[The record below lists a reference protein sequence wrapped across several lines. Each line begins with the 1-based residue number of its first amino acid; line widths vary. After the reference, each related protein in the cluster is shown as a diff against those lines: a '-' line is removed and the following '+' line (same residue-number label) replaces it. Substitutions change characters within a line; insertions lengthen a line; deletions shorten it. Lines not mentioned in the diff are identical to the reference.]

1 MGAEELRP
9 VSASSSSGSIPGF
22 LNLKADQFSSLAV
35 IFARSGRPNQNRTP
49 IAKLRIGCHK
59 MAVVFGAVEHE
70 SDFQNAIRF
79 PNGAPGGLP
88 AAPNAIFQFLVV
100 LVKSALC
107 CLI

>member
-22 LNLKADQFSSLAV
+22 LNLKADQFSSLALT
-35 IFARSGRPNQNRTP
+35 FARSGRPNQNRTP
-49 IAKLRIGCHK
+49 IAKFRIGCHRR
-59 MAVVFGAVEHE
+59 AVEFGAVEHE